1 MYHRAVNRAA
11 DDDDD
16 EGGGNAGPWR
26 QGEVYISEDG
36 WVCAGNQRF
45 RVEGSQ
51 LSIFPSA
58 QGSPHRYC
66 LELTSSHIGIQFC
79 CKTESEL
86 RQWMLRLMPLIW
98 TSSLSFS
105 PATTPTG
112 RGEQGPLTGHF
123 KMSLIHTIEVVCS
136 CALLNAL
143 LAILLYSSPYNLDS
157 WFFVAA
163 VNAFVVF
170 VCLVRVEQL
179 VNLVPPSSSHN
190 STLATVEEDLMVEDL
205 DDTMISTTLP
215 PTAMTTAVQV
225 AHWNKSLPKF
235 ALQTSL
241 RQSEDGIASPHSF
254 TSFAENLIACC
265 GCDLYL
271 AQHPPSC
278 EQMVFRD
285 EEFEFTKS
293 LIIVH
298 VQLQHTSDQLLFSKT
313 EPQPG
318 YSLFCY
324 YLPSSS
330 NDNSSRSFGEDSL
343 GEMESESTRAVAGLF
358 ASREELQLVMTCQ
371 MVANDKH
378 DDDDDDDERGEEHK
392 KDDEDEESGFKPQ
405 PEVSI
410 NVPNTCINKYAVK
423 TMSGKPLEVLEF
435 NVNLRN
441 LDLLSK
447 LAINALLVNSGL
459 LLTHHLRL
467 TFTISTQHQKHGDKP
482 TASIRLNLL
491 DLTKVTL
498 W

>member
-1 MYHRAVNRAA
+1 MLLYHRVVNRCEDEDEA
-11 DDDDD
+11 D
-16 EGGGNAGPWR
+16 AGPWR
-26 QGEVYISEDG
+26 QGEVYLSEDG
-36 WVCAGNQRF
+36 WVCAGSQRF

-51 LSIFPSA
+51 LSVFPSA
-58 QGSPHRYC
+58 PGSPHRYC
-66 LELTSSHIGIQFC
+66 LKLTSSQAGVQFC

-86 RQWMLRLMPLIW
+86 RQWVLRLMPLIW
-98 TSSLSFS
+98 TLPFS
-105 PATTPTG
+105 PAGVLMG
-112 RGEQGPLTGHF
+112 RGEPATPAGHF
-123 KMSLIHTIEVVCS
+123 KMSLIHTIEAVCS

-143 LAILLYSSPYNLDS
+143 LAMLLYSSPYNLDS

-170 VCLVRVEQL
+170 VVLVRVEQL
-179 VNLVPPSSSHN
+179 VHLAPLPSSGNHGSSN
-190 STLATVEEDLMVEDL
+190 ALAAVGEEDLMVEDL
-205 DDTMISTTLP
+205 DDTMISAAPATT
-215 PTAMTTAVQV
+215 AAVQV
-225 AHWNKSLPKF
+225 TQWNKSLPKF
-235 ALQTSL
+235 ALQTTL

-278 EQMVFRD
+278 EQLVFRD

-298 VQLQHTSDQLLFSKT
+298 VQLQHTSDRLLFPKA

-318 YSLFCY
+318 YSLMCY

-330 NDNSSRSFGEDSL
+330 NRSSTSFGED
-343 GEMESESTRAVAGLF
+343 GQGDAESESTRAVAGLF
-358 ASREELQLVMTCQ
+358 AAREELQLVMTCQ
-371 MVANDKH
+371 MVAND
-378 DDDDDDDERGEEHK
+378 DNDDDDDERGEERK
-392 KDDEDEESGFKPQ
+392 KDDDDEDDGDDDTKSAFKPQ

-423 TMSGKPLEVLEF
+423 TLSGKPLEVLEF

-467 TFTISTQHQKHGDKP
+467 SFTISTQHQKDKP